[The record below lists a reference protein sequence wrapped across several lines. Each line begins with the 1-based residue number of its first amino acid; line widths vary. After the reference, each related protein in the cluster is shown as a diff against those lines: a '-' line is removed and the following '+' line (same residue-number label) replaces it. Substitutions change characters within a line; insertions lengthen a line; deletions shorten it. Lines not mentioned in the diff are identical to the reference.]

1 MVNSQ
6 VILLSSQSRSE
17 NYKAFG
23 QVLLTQKH
31 LGCIGFV
38 THTYG
43 YNV

>member
-1 MVNSQ
+1 MVHRTLLWIMV
-6 VILLSSQSRSE
+6 VIVIVIST
-17 NYKAFG
+17 
-23 QVLLTQKH
+23 QVLLAQKH